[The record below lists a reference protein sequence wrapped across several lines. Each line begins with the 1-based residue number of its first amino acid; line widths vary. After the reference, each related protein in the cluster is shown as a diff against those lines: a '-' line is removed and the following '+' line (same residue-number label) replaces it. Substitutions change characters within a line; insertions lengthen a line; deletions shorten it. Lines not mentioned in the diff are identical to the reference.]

1 MRLLSIFLFTLT
13 LLNSSVIGQT
23 ESKNVNLAKRATN
36 LACIIPGSG
45 HIYNNKNKPEQTNSR
60 VWWKLPIIYGGLGA
74 SGYFTYFNLNEF
86 KLIRSER
93 LSRQNN
99 PPSYLLQYSDSQL
112 KYLQEDYRRL
122 RDISIISFFG
132 VYLLQI
138 IDANVEGH
146 LFQFDTDDKLSLSFK
161 PNVTGINN
169 EISFNELSLKW
180 KF

>member
-1 MRLLSIFLFTLT
+1 MKLLSIFLFLLFTL
-13 LLNSSVIGQT
+13 NASIAQV
-23 ESKNVNLAKRATN
+23 ESKEIKPTKRATN

-45 HIYNNKNKPEQTNSR
+45 HIYNNKFKPEKVRSR

-74 SGYFTYFNLNEF
+74 SGYFTYFNLNEY
-86 KLIRSER
+86 KSIRNER

-99 PPSYLLQYSDSQL
+99 PPSYLIQYSDSQL

-122 RDISIISFFG
+122 RDISVISFFG
-132 VYLLQI
+132 VYLLQV
-138 IDANVEGH
+138 IDANVEAH
-146 LFQFDTDDKLSLSFK
+146 LFQFDTDDKLSLTLK
-161 PNVTGINN
+161 PNAIGINN